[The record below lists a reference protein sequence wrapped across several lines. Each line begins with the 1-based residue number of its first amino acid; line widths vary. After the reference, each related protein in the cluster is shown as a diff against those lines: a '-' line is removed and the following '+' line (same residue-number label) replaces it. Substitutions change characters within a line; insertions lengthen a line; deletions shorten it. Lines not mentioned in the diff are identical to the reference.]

1 MHTRGNYPHPSESN
15 LMNESTHQQRI
26 DQLYTLVY
34 THPHREELLQLME
47 EQLIDDVDFVP
58 PLN

>member
-1 MHTRGNYPHPSESN
+1 M
-15 LMNESTHQQRI
+15 MNESTHQQRI

-47 EQLIDDVDFVP
+47 EQLIDDVDFIP
-58 PLN
+58 PIN